1 MIIIEKIIVLKS
13 ILINIKKRSIMSA
26 NFCFLDLYGLIIE
39 APIKLS
45 DDIMM
50 GTGVSSKMLEIVPYL
65 LGDKDYLV
73 KEIEKNIFVT
83 NPKNKYLQQNC

>member
-13 ILINIKKRSIMSA
+13 ILINIKKRAIMSA
-26 NFCFLDLYGLIIE
+26 NFCFLDLYGLIIGT
-39 APIKLS
+39 PIKLS

-50 GTGVSSKMLEIVPYL
+50 GTWVSSKMLEIVPYL

-73 KEIEKNIFVT
+73 KKIEKIS
-83 NPKNKYLQQNC
+83 L